1 MISSDIMPARNAT
14 QLMVYWINS
23 LVYWIHPNSSP
34 NPDPDSDSEFSPN
47 TNSNPNPNLHP
58 NPNL

>member
-1 MISSDIMPARNAT
+1 
-14 QLMVYWINS
+14 MVYWINS
-23 LVYWIHPNSSP
+23 LMYCIHPNSSP
-34 NPDPDSDSEFSPN
+34 NPIPDSEFSPN